1 MLLPLSL
8 ALLQVVVKFAK
19 LVVKRVLLN
28 YENKIKVSTV
38 VLSKCSKDKTSK
50 KIGIWDINCKEWE
63 ASDTNK

>member
-50 KIGIWDINCKEWE
+50 KNWHLRHQL
-63 ASDTNK
+63 